1 MGLQG
6 LRRLGALVVAAA
18 LAVAG
23 SAASAGQ
30 ATLVVEGGSGRVL
43 SEVNPDQQNHPASL
57 TKVMTLYLA
66 FEAIEAGRL
75 RWDQKLPV
83 SRNAAS
89 KIPTKLGLVRGG
101 TVTVR
106 EAVLG
111 MIVHSANDAATAVG
125 EALAGGSEA
134 AFARA
139 MTAKARAL
147 GMTHTTFRDA
157 SGLTDEGQL
166 TTARDMATLAM
177 AIHRDFP
184 QHYKLF
190 ATRAFKFR
198 GHTINGHNRLMYR
211 YAGMD
216 GLKTGYTGAA
226 GWNLISSAERGGRR
240 LFGVVLGGRTAA
252 QRNQQMASIL
262 DAAFQAEAGATLVA
276 TAAPTKNPIAKLAA
290 KVSPI
295 SEAHA
300 ETIGDAAD
308 GGWSLQVGA
317 FGGAAQARQAAQ
329 KAARLAGL
337 GDRPILVLAS
347 SKPRRLYRAVVGGLA
362 SSGEARAAC
371 DRLKREDHDCLALPP
386 SS

>member
-1 MGLQG
+1 M
-6 LRRLGALVVAAA
+6 VVAAGLA
-18 LAVAG
+18 LAG
-23 SAASAGQ
+23 SAALAGQ

-89 KIPTKLGLVRGG
+89 KIPTKLGLMPGG

-134 AFARA
+134 DFARL
-139 MTAKARAL
+139 MTTKARVL
-147 GMTHTTFRDA
+147 GMSHTTFRDA

-184 QHYKLF
+184 QHYALF

-198 GHTINGHNRLMYR
+198 GRTINGHNRLMYR

-262 DAAFQAEAGATLVA
+262 DAAFKADGAATLVA
-276 TAAPTKNPIAKLAA
+276 AAPARNPIVKLAA

-295 SEAHA
+295 SEAQA
-300 ETIGDAAD
+300 ETVNDAD
-308 GGWSLQVGA
+308 SRWSLQVGA
-317 FGGAAQARQAAQ
+317 FAAAAQAREAAQ
-329 KAARLAGL
+329 KAARLAGRGTRGL
-337 GDRPILVLAS
+337 RPA
-347 SKPRRLYRAVVGGLA
+347 
-362 SSGEARAAC
+362 EA
-371 DRLKREDHDCLALPP
+371 PGP
-386 SS
+386 

>member
-1 MGLQG
+1 MAIQG
-6 LRRLGALVVAAA
+6 LGALVVAAGLVFGA
-18 LAVAG
+18 T
-23 SAASAGQ
+23 AAIASQ
-30 ATLVVEGGSGRVL
+30 ATLVVEGASGRVL

-75 RWDQKLPV
+75 HWDQKLRV
-83 SRNAAS
+83 SKNAAN
-89 KIPTKLGLVRGG
+89 KIPTKLGLIAGG

-111 MIVHSANDAATAVG
+111 MIVHSANDAAAAVG

-134 AFARA
+134 EFARL

-147 GMTHTTFRDA
+147 GMPQTTFRDA
-157 SGLTDEGQL
+157 SGLTDAGQL

-184 QHYKLF
+184 QHYRLF
-190 ATRAFKFR
+190 ATRSFKFR
-198 GHTINGHNRLMYR
+198 GRIVNGHNRLMYR

-226 GWNLISSAERGGRR
+226 GWNLISSAERGGKR

-252 QRNQQMASIL
+252 ARNREMASIL
-262 DAAFQAEAGATLVA
+262 DAAFRADGGATLVA
-276 TAAPTKNPIAKLAA
+276 QQDARPRKSTIAKLAA
-290 KVSPI
+290 TVNPI
-295 SEAHA
+295 SEAEA
-300 ETIGDAAD
+300 ATVGAATADA
-308 GGWSLQVGA
+308 GWSLQVGA
-317 FGGAAQARQAAQ
+317 FSAAKQARAAAQ

-337 GDRPILVLAS
+337 GDRPILVLTA
-347 SKPRRLYRAVVGGLA
+347 SKPRKLYRAVVGGLA

-371 DRLKREDHDCLALPP
+371 ERLKRQDHDCLALAP